1 MSDGVSLVVRL
12 VSATAQEKKK
22 KKKKSLGDDQPR
34 EAREL

>member
-22 KKKKSLGDDQPR
+22 KKKSLGDDQPR